1 MRAFPPSLL
10 SMMSASHV
18 YQNVS
23 SSRGGLEASRSLS
36 QVELRL
42 ERALE
47 IVRVSARVM
56 AK

>member
-1 MRAFPPSLL
+1 M
-10 SMMSASHV
+10 

-23 SSRGGLEASRSLS
+23 SSRGGVEASRSLS
-36 QVELRL
+36 QLELRL

-56 AK
+56 AEMSRDVELAEAS